1 MRGKVSLTTTPSVKQ
16 DQLECIKKKND
27 ISDDYNKA

>member
-16 DQLECIKKKND
+16 DQLECIKKND